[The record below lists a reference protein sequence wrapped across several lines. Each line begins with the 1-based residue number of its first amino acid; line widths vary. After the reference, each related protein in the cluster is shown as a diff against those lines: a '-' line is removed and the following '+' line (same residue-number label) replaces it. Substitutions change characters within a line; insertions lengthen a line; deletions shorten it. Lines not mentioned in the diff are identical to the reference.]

1 MSFYDR
7 RILPGGSPASW
18 SLSCEVQ
25 GGRAAAATVSN
36 NTRPLPGQR
45 RDSKRPREAPL
56 VAVCHLAVEGEKV
69 NATLPLVIP
78 PQQQE
83 PSASGGREMINLETI
98 NYCPSDS
105 HGSSLQCL
113 LDAALLVTNDNLGSL
128 KQFLPSFTSK
138 AYGRVLDSCQWPTRP
153 S

>member
-1 MSFYDR
+1 MRFYDQ

-25 GGRAAAATVSN
+25 GGRAATASAS

-45 RDSKRPREAPL
+45 RDSKRPWEAPL
-56 VAVCHLAVEGEKV
+56 AAVGHLAVEGEKV
-69 NATLPLVIP
+69 KAVTPLLPP
-78 PQQQE
+78 PRQKQ
-83 PSASGGREMINLETI
+83 PASGDLLETI
-98 NYCPSDS
+98 NCLSNS

-128 KQFLPSFTSK
+128 KQCLPGFPSIRQHTAVDSRP
-138 AYGRVLDSCQWPTRP
+138 GRRD
-153 S
+153 